1 MLVSTTPYFWWHER
15 LWKVPSDAYLQVF
28 NGTPFK
34 NVIWRLLGV
43 KLGRG
48 VFDDGCYLTER
59 TLVSIGDHAMLNAG
73 SKVQCHSQEDGAFK
87 SGYTVIGADCT
98 LGVGAFVHYGVTL
111 GDGAMLD
118 PDSFLM
124 KGETVPP
131 AARWGGNPATA
142 VAAQAVIGAND
153 PLPVLPIIRPGGRHR
168 TEDGD
173 DQPTPT
179 TPPAPTLPAP
189 TSPPAPAPTRPPA
202 PTTPPARANRRPGRG
217 NSPSRSRRTPAPAS
231 RAVPPRRDAEPLGRS
246 AAEPGRHRVTVEI
259 PRNANRSAELV
270 GVK

>member
-1 MLVSTTPYFWWHER
+1 V
-15 LWKVPSDAYLQVF
+15 
-28 NGTPFK
+28 
-34 NVIWRLLGV
+34 
-43 KLGRG
+43 
-48 VFDDGCYLTER
+48 
-59 TLVSIGDHAMLNAG
+59 LNAG

-111 GDGAMLD
+111 GDGAILD

-124 KGETVPP
+124 KGETVPA

-142 VAAQAVIGAND
+142 FAAHAVIGAND

-168 TEDGD
+168 SEDGD

-179 TPPAPTLPAP
+179 TPPAPTSPAP
-189 TSPPAPAPTRPPA
+189 TSPPARTSPPA
-202 PTTPPARANRRPGRG
+202 PAPSPPPARTREQSVPP
-217 NSPSRSRRTPAPAS
+217 PSRIRVPAS
-231 RAVPPRRDAEPLGRS
+231 RAVAPRRDAEPLGRS